1 MKNEV
6 FNFSDFSDGVFNF
19 CKRLFYVINLKWNL
33 IVCFVFDKIGVFFL
47 IYVIDGIFFLMVVKI
62 IDGKMIV

>member
-6 FNFSDFSDGVFNF
+6 FSFSDGVFYF